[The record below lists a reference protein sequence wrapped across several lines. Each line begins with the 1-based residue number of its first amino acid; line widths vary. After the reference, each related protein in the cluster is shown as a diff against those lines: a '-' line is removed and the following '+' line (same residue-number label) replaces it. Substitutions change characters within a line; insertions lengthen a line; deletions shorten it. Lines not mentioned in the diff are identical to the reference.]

1 MTVVFAERMPGRA
14 LLSPRVNR
22 SRGLLAVALLAGC
35 GTSVTPPESSPTV
48 IRTSGPTATDTIDAR
63 PTSPIVL
70 AVKDATGAGVAGT
83 AVVFVAE
90 NGEVAEPGAA
100 FGPTVTLM
108 TDSQGQV
115 AASVRFGGT
124 VGSGSIVGTVP
135 TLQIADTFDLAVTPG
150 ATVGMSFSPGDT
162 AVVVG
167 DEFPVTALPA
177 DRYGN
182 ATGAALDITVESGPI
197 VASGSNF
204 VGTSLGVGV
213 LKASSEGLVELA
225 TVWVVPDGEVVY
237 TQGDAAWLVR
247 FDGTGKERLNFTV
260 PPVLEPSVDW
270 DQDGARIV
278 VGGHGGFRVFDLLSE
293 AVTPCCWP
301 GGAAG
306 SDVIWPRFGPDDG
319 NTIYYSSSDG
329 AGAWD
334 IRRTMWDGSSPG
346 VVIPSAEYPND
357 DHMPDWAPD
366 GSAFVFTA
374 DWEEDSKFLLRVAD
388 PTATSITTIDVEGV
402 TPVWSPDGAWI
413 AYQELGVVGVVAP
426 DGSGNWSCDP
436 GWAKGITWSPA
447 SDMLVGISEQDRY
460 IAILD
465 IATGEVLEL
474 PHLGSGISAVAWRP
488 EPAQLTVMTAAPSGR

>member
-1 MTVVFAERMPGRA
+1 
-14 LLSPRVNR
+14 LKR
-22 SRGLLAVALLAGC
+22 SLGLFAVAVLAGC
-35 GTSVTPPESSPTV
+35 GTSVTPPEGGPTV

-100 FGPTVTLM
+100 FGPTATLM
-108 TDSQGQV
+108 TDSQGHV
-115 AASVRFGGT
+115 AASVRFGAT
-124 VGSGSIVGTVP
+124 AGSGSIVGTVP
-135 TLQIADTFDLAVTPG
+135 TLQIADTFDLTVMPG
-150 ATVGMSFSPGDT
+150 ATVGMSFSLGDT
-162 AVVVG
+162 AVVVVG
-167 DEFPVTALPA
+167 DEFPVTARLA

-182 ATGAALDITVESGPI
+182 ATGAALGITVESGPI

-213 LKASSEGLVELA
+213 LKASSEGFVKSA
-225 TVWVVPDGEVVY
+225 AVWVVPDGEVVY
-237 TQGDAAWLVR
+237 TQGDTAWLVR
-247 FDGTGKERLNFTV
+247 FDGTAKERLDFTV

-278 VGGHGGFRVFDLLSE
+278 VGGYDGFRVFDLLSE

-306 SDVIWPRFGPDDG
+306 ADVIWPRFGPDDG

-334 IRRTMWDGSSPG
+334 LRRTMWDGSAPS

-388 PTATSITTIDVEGV
+388 PTATSIATIDIEGV
-402 TPVWSPDGAWI
+402 TPVWSPDGDWI

-436 GWAKGITWSPA
+436 AWAKGITWSPA

-465 IATGEVLEL
+465 IGTGESLEL
-474 PHLGSGISAVAWRP
+474 PHLGSGIATVAWRP
-488 EPAQLTVMTAAPSGR
+488 QPAQQTVMMAAPSGR